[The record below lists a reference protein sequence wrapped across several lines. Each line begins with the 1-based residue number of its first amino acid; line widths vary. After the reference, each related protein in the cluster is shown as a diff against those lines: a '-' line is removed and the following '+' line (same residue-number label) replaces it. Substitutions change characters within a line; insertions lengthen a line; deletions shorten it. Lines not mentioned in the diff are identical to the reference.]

1 MSSAPKTFLDLTGQ
15 LIKQLLNSR
24 VEGPT
29 ATKRTAIFAAAAAC
43 STALL
48 RTSGAALAESK
59 KRRNLPIEEVK
70 QIVARDFQQ
79 GQYYITGAL
88 SSDIFTDDALFI
100 DPTTRVQASAAI
112 SYNFDCLLIL
122 MFAFSGCLVWLNML
136 ILEQQHS

>member
-1 MSSAPKTFLDLTGQ
+1 M
-15 LIKQLLNSR
+15 IKQLLISR

-29 ATKRTAIFAAAAAC
+29 ATKRNAIFAAAAAC

-100 DPTTRVQASAAI
+100 DPTTRVQASSAI
-112 SYNFDCLLIL
+112 SYNLDCVLRL
-122 MFAFSGCLVWLNML
+122 MFAFSGCLVSL
-136 ILEQQHS
+136 